1 MVLALAGGSVVLA
14 ASPAE
19 EVVVRAPYEADEKL
33 VYRWSLGGLMGTV
46 ARFFIPGQ
54 GDGSLST
61 RRNDEGHL
69 VTELTITSKRSR
81 EGEYWHYGA
90 VIDPVKRRTLK
101 AWMSQFFRGESK
113 EKSADLEDESVI
125 DFTSGIHLLREDPP
139 SETRRM
145 TIWSN
150 GKFYPVDVF
159 PTGREFKKVGDRPV
173 AARCFAIRG
182 AEVEGQRLWTGKL
195 DLCLADDE
203 AATPVEIS
211 ILRRGARIQLELVED
226 ASPGAAD

>member
-1 MVLALAGGSVVLA
+1 MLLVLANGSVSQA
-14 ASPAE
+14 APAE
-19 EVVVRAPYEADEKL
+19 KAIVRAPYEADERL

-46 ARFFIPGQ
+46 ARVFIPGQ

-69 VTELTITSKRSR
+69 VTELMITSKRSR

-90 VIDPVKRRTLK
+90 VIDPVRRRTLK
-101 AWMSQFFRGESK
+101 AWMSQVFRGETK

-139 SETRRM
+139 SERRRM

-159 PTGREFKKVGDRPV
+159 PTGRETKQVAGEPV

-195 DLCLADDE
+195 DLCLAEDE

-226 ASPGAAD
+226 ASPGAAG